1 MLENFLQNVTTTSS
15 LTSLTERGLISA
27 FTTWRMQLCLWAGT
41 DSEEKLETKWQIPV
55 LTYCIV
61 VRLCQDGLMENT
73 LQCLMGLFNAKFV
86 LMEEEATV
94 VIIQLTLVFVTV
106 GHFTFTNLRHSMF
119 LSYVTVAT
127 DMYHQHQVGGFSYI
141 LFCSSRH

>member
-1 MLENFLQNVTTTSS
+1 MLENVLQNVTTTSS
-15 LTSLTERGLISA
+15 LTSLTERGLISV
-27 FTTWRMQLCLWAGT
+27 FTSWRMKLCLWAGT

-61 VRLCQDGLMENT
+61 VRFCQDGLMEHT

-106 GHFTFTNLRHSMF
+106 GHFTFTNLRDSMF

-127 DMYHQHQVGGFSYI
+127 DMYLQHQVGGFSYI
-141 LFCSSRH
+141 LFCSSLH